1 MKGAVL
7 LFCMGLI
14 CSIGFYHLFYKPNK
28 PAARWR
34 SVAFLAAVILGL
46 PLWEVW
52 NYLTYFGKTNI
63 PSFID
68 ISIFFYPLLLL
79 LFVLLGNNRLRAL
92 ISASFVFGL
101 ISLVQF
107 PVVYLSAAVIHPVTD
122 LNNYLE
128 EISKYPRLYYG
139 AVFLT
144 SVIIAV
150 CCLLAA
156 RWIRNTKLKPPLKL
170 FFLFNLLFIF
180 FTLTILAWWDDFKN
194 VTSISFLTS
203 FFMGVLFN
211 IILLSLFFVYTRLTA
226 ENVSAGMKSLEDPSL
241 LLTTQADKYAPFIPK
256 LSKRELEVIE
266 AVLAGNVS
274 HKELSSSLNIS
285 VNTVK
290 THLKHIYQTTGVS
303 NIAGLSSLFHGYS
316 SIHPQITP

>member
-1 MKGAVL
+1 
-7 LFCMGLI
+7 
-14 CSIGFYHLFYKPNK
+14 
-28 PAARWR
+28 
-34 SVAFLAAVILGL
+34 LAAVILGL
-46 PLWEVW
+46 PLWELW
-52 NYLTYFGKTNI
+52 NYLAYFGKINT
-63 PSFID
+63 PSFFD
-68 ISIFFYPLLLL
+68 VSLFFYPLLLL
-79 LFVLLGNNRLRAL
+79 LFVLLGDNRLRAL

-107 PVVYLSAAVIHPVTD
+107 PVVYFSAAVIHPVTD

-139 AVFLT
+139 AVFST

-150 CCLLAA
+150 CCLFAA
-156 RWIRNTKLKPPLKL
+156 RWIRGAKLKPPLKL

-203 FFMGVLFN
+203 FFMGTAFIL
-211 IILLSLFFVYTRLTA
+211 ILLSLFYIYTRLTA
-226 ENVSAGMKSLEDPSL
+226 ESSSSAAKETESQLPLMSA
-241 LLTTQADKYAPFIPK
+241 QADKYAPFIAR
-256 LSKRELEVIE
+256 LSRRELEVIE

-274 HKELSSSLNIS
+274 HKELASSLNIS

-303 NIAGLSSLFHGYS
+303 NITALSSLFSGYAPN
-316 SIHPQITP
+316 HP